1 MSTLNEL
8 KRGGR
13 QCLAGL
19 CTLLLCCSFSAPVM
33 ASATIEPGRSYVI
46 SGEQLQTLSDDL
58 KKLRSI
64 NEQQRQRL
72 TEQQQQISELQERL
86 ATAEQSLTAS
96 QEALQTAREQ
106 QIRVETSLTS
116 ANESLIKWSAEEK
129 RTRLRIKAQRN
140 AWETIAAGLAIAYIA
155 K

>member
-1 MSTLNEL
+1 MYGLNHGGL
-8 KRGGR
+8 KR
-13 QCLAGL
+13 LIGL
-19 CTLLLCCSFSAPVM
+19 CTLLLCFSFSVPVM

-46 SGEQLQTLSDDL
+46 SGEQLQTLSNDL
-58 KKLRSI
+58 KRLRSI

-116 ANESLIKWSAEEK
+116 ANESLIRWSAEER

-140 AWETIAAGLAIAYIA
+140 AWEAVAAGLAIAYLA